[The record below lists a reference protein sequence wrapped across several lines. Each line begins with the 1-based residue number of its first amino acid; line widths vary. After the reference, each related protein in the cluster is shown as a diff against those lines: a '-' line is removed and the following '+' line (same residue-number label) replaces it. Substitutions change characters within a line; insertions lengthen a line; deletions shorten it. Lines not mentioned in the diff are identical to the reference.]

1 MSIMEDV
8 LMAND
13 RVDLVFS
20 YSADGGLGSY
30 DAIQAAGREDEVSV
44 IGFDASDEE
53 QSVINEGDATREALS
68 SSRRSWLRLLW
79 NVWKKC

>member
-30 DAIQAAGREDEVSV
+30 DAIQAA
-44 IGFDASDEE
+44 EE
-53 QSVINEGDATREALS
+53 KMKCRSLDLTRQTKN
-68 SSRRSWLRLLW
+68 SR
-79 NVWKKC
+79 